1 MRITVAIALLLLG
14 SAIGFVVGW
23 AWNVDTPAALF
34 FGLLMVV
41 VGATIGFL
49 TEWVIDVAYRRNREL
64 QSRLAHQG
72 DQPATLSAN
81 SETASPVDENVSET
95 LSDFLHRRDEELKEL
110 RQQLSE
116 TTAQL
121 DSVHDDFD
129 RYQRYHP
136 DDLTVIKGIGPVYQR
151 KLREIGFN
159 TYRQLVEAD
168 PDRIRRMLD
177 IQKWQ
182 RVNVESWIEQ
192 ARDWAQR
199 NQ

>member
-1 MRITVAIALLLLG
+1 LFLLG

-23 AWNVDTPAALF
+23 AWNVDNAPALF
-34 FGLLMVV
+34 FGLLLVV
-41 VGATIGFL
+41 VGAIIGFL

-64 QSRLAHQG
+64 QFRLAHQRE
-72 DQPATLSAN
+72 QPASLSAD
-81 SETASPVDENVSET
+81 SRTASPVDENVSET

-110 RQQLSE
+110 RQQLAE

-121 DSVHDDFD
+121 DTVQDDFD

-177 IQKWQ
+177 VKKWQ

-192 ARDWAQR
+192 AHDWAQR